1 MSIRWMLAAGA
12 ALALGLLTLPAI
24 RSVTVES
31 PVPGGG
37 GEVAE
42 AAETAAACDDDA
54 RPAPLDFTISDMNGN
69 EVDLYTSRRG
79 SWTLVERRAGGLA
92 CVHASGTGWHVD
104 MRALGIRQPAS

>member
-1 MSIRWMLAAGA
+1 MNSPVVRTAL
-12 ALALGLLTLPAI
+12 LALILAVTATPAFAMWQDCMD
-24 RSVTVES
+24 RGALEVYLDQAFAES
-31 PVPGGG
+31 RVAT
-37 GEVAE
+37 GELE
-42 AAETAAACDDDA
+42 
-54 RPAPLDFTISDMNGN
+54 NGN